1 MIVADASVIV
11 EVLLNTPVAATISHH
26 LFAPDETLFAPH
38 LIDLEVLQV
47 LRRFARTAEM
57 GSIRAEQALQV
68 YSNMQ
73 LNRYAHDLLAPRI
86 WALRHNCTTYD
97 AAYIALAEA
106 LDAPLITRDRALA
119 SGRGHRA
126 RVLVF

>member
-1 MIVADASVIV
+1 V
-11 EVLLNTPVAATISHH
+11 EVLLNTPAAAAISQH
-26 LFAPDETLFAPH
+26 LFAPDETIFAPH

-68 YSNMQ
+68 YANMQ
-73 LNRYAHDLLAPRI
+73 LNRYAHDVLAPRI
-86 WALRHNCTTYD
+86 WALRHNWTAYD

-106 LDAPLITRDRALA
+106 LDAPLITRDHALA
-119 SGRGHRA
+119 SKSGHRA